1 METKEVVIV
10 GAGPYGLSMAAY
22 LQDAGVEPY
31 VIGQPMAFW
40 KGHMPKGMLLRSGIE
55 ASNIATPQQH
65 LSLAAYERATGTKFR
80 APIPIE
86 DFIAY
91 GEWFQTHV
99 APRLDTRSVRRV
111 SQNGSGFE
119 LTLEDGESVHARAV
133 VLALGIGLFTHR
145 PEQFAHIPTEL
156 APHSSGLT
164 DPSQFK
170 SKRVAVI
177 GAGQSALEHA
187 ALLHEDKADVE
198 ILTRSAGPEYLAYP
212 WRRKLF
218 RKLTP
223 GPLRPFSYRVF
234 PPTDL
239 GGFTTVRTIAD
250 PDKFRRKSPAVQE
263 ALAREVTK
271 PIGGYWLPSRLR
283 DVRVRTGVAVERVE
297 RVHDGLKLALSDGS
311 TTWVDRVVLGTGYRV
326 DVAKYPILDE
336 RLRRNI
342 QRTPDGY
349 PSLTM
354 NLQTSIH
361 GLYMV
366 GVVAERALGPTL
378 RFVTG
383 TSNAGPRLTAAITG
397 GRLSANCRGRSCS
410 IGTPARHRLDVAIL
424 ASPRKG
430 DDEH

>member
-1 METKEVVIV
+1 MEKKDVVIV

-22 LQDAGVEPY
+22 LGDAGVEPY
-31 VIGQPMAFW
+31 VIGQPLAFW
-40 KGHMPKGMLLRSGIE
+40 KRYMPKGMLLRSGIE
-55 ASNIATPQQH
+55 ASSIAAPRNR
-65 LSLAAYERATGTKFR
+65 LSLVAYERATGTKFR
-80 APIPIE
+80 APIPIK

-91 GEWFQTHV
+91 GEWFQAQV
-99 APRLDTRSVRRV
+99 APTLDTRSVRSV
-111 SQNGSGFE
+111 SQNGSGFD
-119 LTLEDGESVHARAV
+119 LTLEDGDRVHARSV
-133 VLALGIGLFTHR
+133 VLALGIGLFTYR
-145 PEQFAHIPTEL
+145 PEHFARIPSEL
-156 APHSSGLT
+156 APHSSELS
-164 DPSQFK
+164 DPAEFRD
-170 SKRVAVI
+170 KRVAVI

-218 RKLTP
+218 RTLTP
-223 GPLRPFSYRVF
+223 GPLTPFSYRVF

-239 GGFTTVRTIAD
+239 GGFRTVRTIAD
-250 PDKFRRKSPAVQE
+250 PEKFKRKSPAVQE

-271 PIGGYWLPSRLR
+271 PIGAYWLPSRLR
-283 DVRVRTGVAVERVE
+283 NVRVRTGVNVESVST
-297 RVHDGLKLALSDGS
+297 VQNGLKLALSDGS
-311 TTWVDRVVLGTGYRV
+311 TTWVDRVVLATGYRV
-326 DVAKYPILDE
+326 DIAKYHILDE
-336 RLRRNI
+336 ALRRNI

-354 NLQTSIH
+354 NLQTSIK

-397 GRLSANCRGRSCS
+397 RRVVR
-410 IGTPARHRLDVAIL
+410 
-424 ASPRKG
+424 
-430 DDEH
+430 